1 MTNSMLFSCCCA
13 IIVCLAL
20 MAQDKSVLAISND
33 DSVQQRFARYF
44 EGGQLMRVK
53 RACGAD
59 RCSQSR
65 QCGACCRCVDG
76 CIDVCVA
83 SVPRGNAEMKEFGI
97 QVTFKIKTSLIDSL
111 LDPIFC

>member
-1 MTNSMLFSCCCA
+1 MTKSLLFSCCCA

-20 MAQDKSVLAISND
+20 MAQDKSVLAVSND
-33 DSVQQRFARYF
+33 GGEPRIARYF

-65 QCGACCRCVDG
+65 QCDACCRCVDG
-76 CIDVCVA
+76 
-83 SVPRGNAEMKEFGI
+83 
-97 QVTFKIKTSLIDSL
+97 
-111 LDPIFC
+111 FCCEISH